1 MPQIDGISI
10 CREEGHKWPASANVY
25 LFRDAAGGILF
36 DVGCGKEESFENLV
50 AFVGREGL
58 ALTDIHTIVL
68 SHAHPDH
75 MGAMRFL
82 QEVISPRVVI
92 SAIDRPL
99 AEDPQELNRTFDMGL
114 TRHYFGDAVLDE
126 LGMGE
131 FNIIDYFA
139 GLCPMSSAAISD
151 TVADGDILELGG
163 GSYEVLI
170 TPGHAP
176 GHVSLWR
183 SVDRVLL
190 SSDLVGEITAW
201 YSPTS
206 GGAAG
211 FLASL
216 DRVCALD
223 ARLILPAHGGVIE
236 EVRPAIEHTRRRV
249 LAVED
254 RVSRILADGPRRVG
268 EICAAMYGDRIIR
281 FFPGIQ
287 ILDSHLDR
295 MAADG
300 RVVREGEGVEQ
311 IVHLQRYQ
319 P

>member
-1 MPQIDGISI
+1 MPEIDGISI
-10 CREEGHKWPASANVY
+10 CREEGHKWPASANAY
-25 LFRDAAGGILF
+25 LFRDSDGGILF
-36 DVGCGKEESFENLV
+36 DVGCGKEESFLNLV
-50 AFVGREGL
+50 AFLKREGL
-58 ALTDIHTIVL
+58 ALHDIHTIVL

-75 MGAMRFL
+75 MGAMRFV
-82 QEVISPRVVI
+82 QEEICPRVVI
-92 SAIDRPL
+92 SAVDRPL

-114 TRHYFGDAVLDE
+114 TRHYLGDEVLDD
-126 LGMGE
+126 LGLGE

-139 GLCPMSSAAISD
+139 GMCPMSSAAISD
-151 TVADGDILELGG
+151 TVEDGDILELGG
-163 GSYEVLI
+163 GSYEVLT

-176 GHVSLWR
+176 GHISLWR
-183 SVDRVLL
+183 AADGVLL
-190 SSDLVGEITAW
+190 ASDLVGEITAW

-216 DRVCALD
+216 ERVCALD

-236 EVRPAIEHTRRRV
+236 EPRAAIEHTRRRV

-254 RVSRILADGPRRVG
+254 RISRFLADGPRRVS
-268 EICAAMYGDRIIR
+268 EICAAMFGDRIIR

-287 ILDSHLDR
+287 IVASHLDR

-300 RVVREGEGVEQ
+300 RVTREGEGVEQ
-311 IVHLQRYQ
+311 VVRGQ